1 MYFAIA
7 GNPEE
12 DYTQGFKHVIKDQEF
27 YDEHVYEWF
36 PNPNIKDKFL
46 AIKDKKK
53 LLGLC
58 IENQGN
64 RMIALAPKCYTIEK
78 DYEEETE
85 KGKVKVTDLTTKSKG
100 INKDHNKLKFE
111 NYSSA
116 LKDVI
121 PGKNVNMQ
129 LDRRGDDYQM
139 SIKIVHKNALT
150 GAHTKMVVLE
160 NQSCCPFGFDEYII
174 DDE

>member
-1 MYFAIA
+1 MYFAIV

-12 DYTQGFKHVIKDQEF
+12 DYKQGFKYVIKDQEF
-27 YDEHVYEWF
+27 YDKHVYEWF
-36 PNPNIKDKFL
+36 PKPNDDKFL
-46 AIKDKKK
+46 AIKDQKK

-58 IENQGN
+58 IENQGKH
-64 RMIALAPKCYTIEK
+64 MIALAPKCYTI
-78 DYEEETE
+78 D
-85 KGKVKVTDLTTKSKG
+85 KVNTITTKSKG
-100 INKDHNKLKFE
+100 INKNHNKLKFD
-111 NYSSA
+111 NYSDAITS
-116 LKDVI
+116 VI
-121 PGKNVNMQ
+121 PGKNVNLQ

-174 DDE
+174 DE